1 MKRFFLAALAIAAI
15 ASCTKNEVVSPEN
28 QSQEITFQTVVGP
41 ATKALDPA
49 TQVKFDEANKFY
61 SYAFFL
67 PQGKNWDA
75 DYASAQNYIT
85 QSLIEDTVPAADD
98 YSWKNA
104 SATYYWPKQGSLTF
118 FAWTDNTSN
127 PTVSGSST
135 AILCENNT
143 GIQVLNYSVT
153 DNPNKDMMVAAVA
166 KDKTA
171 NENQYVTSGVPT
183 LFSHILSQL
192 EFYVKTKED
201 YSTSATFALKSL
213 NLKNVYV
220 DGDYTQ
226 GSPTASITPWNG
238 YTTQNNIPVYNPA
251 SPTAVTSTSG
261 ATALAPNT
269 GDYYIV
275 LPQTFADAIPVIEVV
290 YTITTNY
297 TGTPVV
303 ETVTVEKDLKTI
315 YTDWE
320 PGKTHQLTITLS
332 LDEILWDP
340 ATVEWVTDNTP
351 AVTL

>member
-15 ASCTKNEVVSPEN
+15 ASCAKNEVVSPEN

-41 ATKALDPA
+41 ATKALDA
-49 TQVKFDEANKFY
+49 TQVKFDEDNRFY

-67 PQGKNWDA
+67 PEGKDWDTY
-75 DYASAQNYIT
+75 YASAQKYIT
-85 QSLIEDTVPAADD
+85 QSLIQDTNPTTDA

-166 KDKTA
+166 KNKTA
-171 NENQYVTSGVPT
+171 NVNTYVTSGVPT
-183 LFSHILSQL
+183 LFSHILSNL
-192 EFYVKTKED
+192 TFKVKTTEN
-201 YSTSATFALKSL
+201 YSTSASFALKSL
-213 NLKNVYV
+213 TLKNVYV

-226 GSPTASITPWNG
+226 GSPSPSSTLWDNHTTTASL
-238 YTTQNNIPVYNPA
+238 PVYTNATGFP
-251 SPTAVTSTSG
+251 VTSTSAENVLVPASG
-261 ATALAPNT
+261 N
-269 GDYYIV
+269 YYIV
-275 LPQTFADAIPVIEVV
+275 IPQTFSNDTPTIEVV

-297 TGTPVV
+297 TGNPVE
-303 ETVTVEKDLKTI
+303 ETVTVEEDLQTI
-315 YTDWE
+315 YTEWE
-320 PGKTHQLTITLS
+320 PGKRHELTISLS
-332 LDEILWDP
+332 LSEILWDP
-340 ATVEWVTDNTP
+340 ATVDWVGETHN
-351 AVTL
+351 VTF